1 MASLELLLQ
10 RIDEIDRKLT
20 LLSRDVQKIAAH
32 FADKELSEEE
42 SILDKI

>member
-1 MASLELLLQ
+1 MNLEILLQ

-20 LLSRDVQKIAAH
+20 LLSKDVQKIAAH
-32 FADKELSEEE
+32 FADRELTEEE